1 MKAKTEVR
9 SKVPR
14 KANPQQVVY
23 QLKHRVVIA
32 LNKIADRDTYQIGV
46 QDLQKTAASL
56 NPDGIIPF
64 LSCLLDSDSEQKTA
78 VRKECIRMMGVLSKI
93 HGVLMGPHLGK
104 MVTSIVKRLKDQD
117 SVVRET
123 CVETMGILAME
134 FGNSQVGGDDVFVLL
149 VKPLFEALGEQN
161 KHIQAGASMC
171 LARVIDSMI
180 DPPVSILQKMLA
192 RTMKLLK
199 NPHFMAKPPILELNK
214 SLIQAG
220 GALSDNALFTAIR
233 SIQDTLKD
241 SDWTTRK
248 AASLVLG
255 EIGSSGGPFLAPFKE
270 SCVQALESCRFDKV
284 KPVRDTVTQAL
295 RQWRNI
301 EGQDMPDPSYT
312 VSSVKDNLC
321 EDDCSDLVSGSS
333 SIWKDVGTRESKT
346 NMVRKSAPFST
357 RLGSPSFA
365 DTCNRSN
372 NSEWRIDFA
381 VSKMNSIPHLQ
392 NEGSESSS
400 GTKTQETVTVD
411 AMSMQD
417 TGNEYDIID
426 DKQDVS
432 SSSNHVSDN
441 FTNKFMAAV
450 HHHSYGDDL
459 VKSIGEVQLLEG
471 EPKAARIQSYM
482 PKNRNRTSLD
492 STITEAEESHP
503 ARLSCSQTENEIG
516 SIRKQLLEIEKKQSI
531 LMDLLQGFTTT
542 TMESLS
548 VIQLKVSSLE
558 QAVDRISHDLAQ
570 GPKFMDPADFRYVG
584 KSQRI
589 PSPAISMNSTPRP
602 SVDMQEKRP
611 SVKASSSIGICDDKT
626 VVRSR
631 ISSTNASVDS
641 QRRPLSM
648 MNRNSIGKV
657 PHERPRR
664 DQHETRFHQSRNS
677 DSVFTTVARGSARE
691 NINMNEKDI
700 WKCVKGF
707 VCEGDLE
714 SAYQEA
720 LCSGNQLLL
729 IELIEGTGPVL
740 DSLSNRTISG
750 LLTAISSCL
759 LEHRVLESAIPWL
772 QQIVE
777 LSAIHGP
784 NCIPLPLKVRR
795 EVLSAVQ
802 DALDAE
808 VAHPAKRRLVAQLA
822 MKLQQTWGKMSLNV
836 S

>member
-1 MKAKTEVR
+1 MKARTEVR
-9 SKVPR
+9 SKVSR

-23 QLKHRVVIA
+23 QLKHRVVVA
-32 LNKIADRDTYQIGV
+32 LNKIADRDTYRIGV
-46 QDLQKTAASL
+46 HELEKTAESL
-56 NPDGIIPF
+56 TPDGIIPF
-64 LSCLLDSDSEQKTA
+64 LSCLLDSDSEQKSA

-93 HGVLMGPHLGK
+93 HGVVMGPHLGK

-123 CVETMGILAME
+123 CVETMGVLALE

-171 LARVIDSMI
+171 LARVIDTMI

-192 RTMKLLK
+192 RTIKLLK
-199 NPHFMAKPPILELNK
+199 NPHFMAKPAILELNK

-220 GALSDNALFTAIR
+220 GALSHSALFTAIR

-241 SDWTTRK
+241 SDWTSRK

-301 EGQDMPDPSYT
+301 EGQDMPDLSYS

-346 NMVRKSAPFST
+346 NMVKKSAPFSA

-365 DTCNRSN
+365 DACNRSN
-372 NSEWRIDFA
+372 NSEWRTDFA
-381 VSKMNSIPHLQ
+381 VSKMHTSIPRLQ
-392 NEGSESSS
+392 REGSESSS

-417 TGNEYDIID
+417 TGNEYDVID
-426 DKQDVS
+426 DKQELS
-432 SSSNHVSDN
+432 SSSNHMSDN
-441 FTNKFMAAV
+441 FTNKFMAAI
-450 HHHSYGDDL
+450 HRHSYGDDL
-459 VKSIGEVQLLEG
+459 VNSIGEDQLLEG
-471 EPKAARIQSYM
+471 EPKA
-482 PKNRNRTSLD
+482 
-492 STITEAEESHP
+492 
-503 ARLSCSQTENEIG
+503 
-516 SIRKQLLEIEKKQSI
+516 
-531 LMDLLQGFTTT
+531 GFTTA
-542 TMESLS
+542 TMDSLS

-558 QAVDRISHDLAQ
+558 QAVDRISRDLAH
-570 GPKFMDPADFRYVG
+570 GSKCMDPADFRYVG

-589 PSPAISMNSTPRP
+589 PSRAISMNSTPRP

-611 SVKASSSIGICDDKT
+611 SVRASSSVGICDDKT

-631 ISSTNASVDS
+631 ISSANASVDS

-648 MNRNSIGKV
+648 INRSSIGKV
-657 PHERPRR
+657 PQERPRQ
-664 DQHETRFHQSRNS
+664 DQQDTRHHQSRNS
-677 DSVFTTVARGSARE
+677 NSVITTVSRGTARE
-691 NINMNEKDI
+691 NIRMNEKDI

-759 LEHRVLESAIPWL
+759 LEHRVFESAIPLL

-784 NCIPLPLKVRR
+784 NCIPLPLKLRR

-822 MKLQQTWGKMSLNV
+822 MKLQQTWGKALS
-836 S
+836 